1 MRSFKNLNFR
11 FIIHILSTVLIF
23 EGLFMIL
30 ALIVAFYYHSTD
42 LEGILIS
49 IIITIFFGL
58 IFYILT
64 AKNTKK
70 ELQVREAFILV
81 SLSWISI
88 CMFGTL
94 PYIFSHS
101 IPSFINAL
109 FESVSGFTTT
119 GSSILTDIEA
129 MPKGVLF
136 WRSQTHWMGG
146 MGIIVLALA
155 VLPALKFGGTQLFSA
170 EASVVVQEKIS
181 PRMVEVAKRLWG
193 IYIIL
198 TIIET
203 LLLMAG
209 SMPLY
214 DSLCHAFGTVATGGF
229 STKNSSIGG
238 YSPYIQYIVM
248 IFMFLSGINYLMH
261 YFLLN
266 GRIKD
271 VLRNE
276 ELRAYFYLILIA
288 GIVITLILITKKHLG
303 VEPALRYS
311 FFQVVSIIT
320 ATGFAT
326 TDYLLWPITAWIIIF
341 SLMFIGACAGSTG
354 GGIKVI
360 RHVILFKKLF
370 TSLKQALHPR
380 GIFLIRYNDK
390 PISEEL
396 VQTVVSFII
405 FYLMIF
411 GVGTIIMTATG
422 LDIRSSAGSVITC
435 LGGIGPGIGTVGP
448 AANFAHVAE
457 FGKIFLSF
465 IMLLGRLEIYSLI
478 VVLTP
483 AFWSA

>member
-1 MRSFKNLNFR
+1 
-11 FIIHILSTVLIF
+11 
-23 EGLFMIL
+23 MIL